1 MRNVFKE
8 FWCIL
13 TLPIYLCTIPSMWV
27 ELFFFP
33 LQNSCLSS
41 LIKGTCSSSSMPSS
55 TWTTSLGE
63 PERFLSLPLILP
75 QRPKTR
81 FEHFG
86 WIERSWN
93 NNQLLFVFPLPISFG
108 WRQRRWARR
117 QVQRRRE
124 VSLATSRWTLEK
136 NIHNLSTPTSVDGGV
151 EEKRQ
156 SWVLS
161 WQHLLLSMFHHGGPG
176 GLKLRRPSIANFI
189 MYYIGGCQ
197 EGDDVDGRQARQDW
211 KGPPHTA
218 NTSPD
223 R

>member
-1 MRNVFKE
+1 MYSYAPHLSLHHPINVS
-8 FWCIL
+8 WIV
-13 TLPIYLCTIPSMWV
+13 I
-27 ELFFFP
+27 FP
-33 LQNSCLSS
+33 LQNSRLSS
-41 LIKGTCSSSSMPSS
+41 LVKGTCSWSSMPSS

-86 WIERSWN
+86 WIERSWY
-93 NNQLLFVFPLPISFG
+93 NQFLFAFPLPISFV

-124 VSLATSRWTLEK
+124 VSLATSRWTLGK
-136 NIHNLSTPTSVDGGV
+136 NIHNLPTSTSVDGGV

-161 WQHLLLSMFHHGGPG
+161 RQHLLLSMFHHGGPG
-176 GLKLRRPSIANFI
+176 GLKLRQPLIANFI
-189 MYYIGGCQ
+189 IYYIGGCQ

-218 NTSPD
+218 NTS
-223 R
+223 RNR